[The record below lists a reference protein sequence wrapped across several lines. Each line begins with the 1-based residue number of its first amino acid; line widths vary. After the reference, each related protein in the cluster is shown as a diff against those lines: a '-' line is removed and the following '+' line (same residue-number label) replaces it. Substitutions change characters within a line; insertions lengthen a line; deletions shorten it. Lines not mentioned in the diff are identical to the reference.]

1 MPEVNEK
8 PSPLMEKLKEFENE
22 MRIKGLKDSTIK
34 QQMYYL
40 KEFCSYVDKPA
51 DLLERKDVVDYLV
64 KARERLQE
72 STYAILFVVVN
83 SFLKFCKKDFELQAP
98 KKPKKDRIFL
108 SEEEVQKI
116 IDTCETPEARLV
128 IKFLYTSGMRVSE
141 ACKARIEDMQPERGL
156 IKIIQGKG
164 GKDRWTLLSLTWLEE
179 FKAFDDRKEGFIF
192 SKENNKSFAPIT
204 IQRIVGRA
212 AKKAGILKKVTPHTL
227 RHSFSTSLLRKGVNI
242 KLIQSTLGHESL
254 ATTSVYTHVLS
265 SDLEKL
271 PDLGKEEKKE
281 TQTSQTSSQGQET
294 PKTE

>member
-8 PSPLMEKLKEFENE
+8 PSPLSEKLREYENE
-22 MRIKGLKDSTIK
+22 LRIKGLKDSTIR

-98 KKPKKDRIFL
+98 KKPKKDRVFL
-108 SEEEVQKI
+108 SEEEAKKM
-116 IDTCETPEARLV
+116 IDSCSNNHERLV
-128 IKFLYTSGMRVSE
+128 VKFLYTSGMRVSE
-141 ACKARIEDMQPERGL
+141 ACNARIEDMQPERGL
-156 IKIIQGKG
+156 IKIRQGKG
-164 GKDRWTLLSLTWLEE
+164 GKDRWTLLSKSWLDE
-179 FKAFDDRKEGFIF
+179 FRQSDNRNEGFVF
-192 SKENNKSFAPIT
+192 AKENGKPFTSIT
-204 IQRIVGRA
+204 FQRIVAKA
-212 AKKAGILKKVTPHTL
+212 AKNAGITKKVTPHIL

-254 ATTSVYTHVLS
+254 ATTSIYTHVLS

-271 PDLGKEEKKE
+271 PDLGKEEKAPGAE
-281 TQTSQTSSQGQET
+281 SQKQE
-294 PKTE
+294 